1 MCLLCGGIIEG
12 SICLL
17 AVGASHILGKKLK
30 EKKDEN
36 KEKYLQYPRK
46 GSKSLQRAK
55 PRSKNRDC

>member
-1 MCLLCGGIIEG
+1 MCLLCGGVIEG

-36 KEKYLQYPRK
+36 KEKQLQYRK
-46 GSKSLQRAK
+46 RAKSLQRAK
-55 PRSKNRDC
+55 SRGKNRDG

>member
-46 GSKSLQRAK
+46 GSKS
-55 PRSKNRDC
+55 